1 MNPWVTLAIAIMF
14 EVLATSALKESQ
26 GMKQL
31 IPTVLAYLG
40 YGISFYFLAL
50 ALKHIPLGMAYAIWS
65 AAGIILLS
73 LIGLI
78 VYKQNIGLIEALG
91 LLLIISGV
99 TLTKL
104 G

>member
-1 MNPWVTLAIAIMF
+1 MNPWVTLTLAITF

-50 ALKHIPLGMAYAIWS
+50 ALKHIPLGMAYAVWS
-65 AAGIILLS
+65 GVGIVTLSMIGFLIYKQPLSYTNIIGIVLIAAGVFLVKA
-73 LIGLI
+73 G
-78 VYKQNIGLIEALG
+78 
-91 LLLIISGV
+91 
-99 TLTKL
+99 
-104 G
+104 